1 MRYFIAVP
9 LPDRVCDNLVQW
21 QGSMPDGIRKV
32 PPAQMH
38 ITLRFLGNASQEM
51 IRPLRNALTEVREE
65 LFEVAIHGTGFFPF
79 EGNPRVLWADVGKV
93 PPLIRVQKRVEDICV
108 DTGFEPGEQSFV
120 PHITLGRVK
129 QAVNH
134 EVKVWLARNMETPAV
149 TLKVNRFNLYKSRQT
164 DSGVVHKVV
173 ETYKLNR

>member
-32 PPAQMH
+32 LPDQMH
-38 ITLRFLGNASQEM
+38 ITLRFLGNVSQEM
-51 IRPLRNALTEVREE
+51 IQPLRNTLTEVTEE
-65 LFEVAIHGTGFFPF
+65 LFEVGIHGTGSFPF
-79 EGNPRVLWADVGKV
+79 EGKPKVLWADVGKV
-93 PPLIRVQKRVEDICV
+93 SPLMRVQKKVESICI
-108 DTGFEPGEQSFV
+108 DAGFEPSEQSYV

-134 EVKVWLARNMETPAV
+134 DVKVWLARNMETPAV

-164 DSGVVHKVV
+164 DSGVVHQVV